1 MGADPGKKNTEKE
14 DNRSENIHKGHRS
27 RLRKRYLT
35 TGLAG
40 FDDHQI
46 LEMLL
51 FYAYPMKDMN
61 EKAHKLIEQFGD
73 LQNMMSSDAAAL
85 MRAGLNESAVV
96 LLKLIPDICSNCFQ
110 QTMKRERY
118 DSPEKLKALFE
129 GYFNTRRKEE
139 FVAACFYNDLTLAG
153 MKPIS
158 EGSPSDAP
166 ADLHMII
173 SFAVS
178 CGSTL
183 VVLSH
188 NHPDTAAKPSQSD
201 LAVTM
206 AIKNCLSSMGLT
218 LMDHIIIGIG
228 DGDAVSLRE
237 NAAFQIF

>member
-1 MGADPGKKNTEKE
+1 MGADSGKKNTGKE
-14 DNRSENIHKGHRS
+14 DNKSGNIHQGHRS
-27 RLRKRYLT
+27 RLRKRYLA
-35 TGLAG
+35 TGLSG

-73 LQNMMSSDAAAL
+73 LQNMMSADAGTL
-85 MRAGLNESAVV
+85 MKAGLNENAAV
-96 LLKLIPDICSNCFQ
+96 LLKMIPDICSKCFE

-118 DSPEKLKALFE
+118 DSPEKLKALFS
-129 GYFNTRRKEE
+129 GYFNSAKKEE

-153 MKPIS
+153 MKQVS
-158 EGSPSDAP
+158 EGTPSDAP
-166 ADLHMII
+166 TALHMII

-188 NHPDTAAKPSQSD
+188 NHPGISAKPSQSD

-206 AIKNCLSSMGLT
+206 GIKNFL
-218 LMDHIIIGIG
+218 
-228 DGDAVSLRE
+228 A
-237 NAAFQIF
+237 